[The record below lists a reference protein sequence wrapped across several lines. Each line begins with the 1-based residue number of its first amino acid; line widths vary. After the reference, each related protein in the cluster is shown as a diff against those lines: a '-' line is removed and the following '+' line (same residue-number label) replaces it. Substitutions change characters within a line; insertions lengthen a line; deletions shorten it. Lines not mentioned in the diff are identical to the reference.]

1 MVVACQVDQVQLPN
15 RQDIFAAVCVLF
27 GVNRHRE
34 NDIGLARVVHLRG
47 GTFTA
52 IHFYGWSLVGRL
64 CNQKYFHI

>member
-47 GTFTA
+47 GTFT
-52 IHFYGWSLVGRL
+52 L
-64 CNQKYFHI
+64 